1 MERGTPGRFAG
12 KTALVTGGAAGIGW
26 ATAMS
31 LLKDGARV
39 AICSR
44 KGASLERAK
53 KWAEETDPD
62 NLLVFEADVSRQAD
76 MTQLF
81 ESLADAFGSLDY
93 LVNNAGIDSFQKL
106 DAFSIER
113 FRNVMDVNVTSLFL
127 AVSGALPLMR
137 SAESAAIVTV
147 GSIHG
152 HITTAG
158 RSDYVTSKAALIGA
172 TRALAL
178 DLAPDHIRINLVSPG
193 AIETPML
200 LRGWAVK
207 APEAD
212 PDTLRAR
219 AGALHPCGR
228 IGQPEDIA
236 SAIKFLLGDE
246 AGFIN
251 GTELLVDGGLA
262 CKLAMTT
269 LWED

>member
-1 MERGTPGRFAG
+1 MHQAVSKRFVG

-31 LLKDGARV
+31 LLADGARV

-44 KGASLERAK
+44 KGASLDQAQ
-53 KWAEETDPD
+53 KWAAETDPD
-62 NLLVFEADVSRQAD
+62 NLLVFEADVSQQAD
-76 MTQLF
+76 MTRLF
-81 ESLADAFGSLDY
+81 ENVGAAFGSLNF

-113 FRNVMDVNVTSLFL
+113 YRNVMDVNVTSLFL
-127 AVSGALPLMR
+127 AVSAALPLMR
-137 SAESAAIVTV
+137 TAENAAIVSI

-178 DLAPDHIRINLVSPG
+178 DLAPEHIRINLVSPG

-207 APEAD
+207 APETD

-219 AGALHPCGR
+219 AGALHPCAR

-262 CKLAMTT
+262 CKLAMTS

>member
-1 MERGTPGRFAG
+1 MGEKATGQFSG
-12 KTALVTGGAAGIGW
+12 KTALVTGGAGGIGW
-26 ATAMS
+26 ATALS
-31 LLKDGARV
+31 LLKAGARV

-44 KGASLERAK
+44 KGASLERARK
-53 KWAEETDPD
+53 LVEKTDFK
-62 NLLVFEADVSRQAD
+62 NLLVMEADVSSQSD
-76 MTQLF
+76 MDRLF
-81 ESLADAFGSLDY
+81 RTLTDAFGQLDF
-93 LVNNAGIDSFQKL
+93 LVNNAGIDSFQNL
-106 DAFSIER
+106 DDFSLER
-113 FRNVMDVNVTSLFL
+113 YRHVMDVNVASLFL
-127 AVSGALPLMR
+127 AVSGALPLLR
-137 SAESAAIVTV
+137 TADAASIVTV

-158 RSDYVTSKAALIGA
+158 RADYVTSKAALIGA

-178 DLAPDHIRINLVSPG
+178 DLAQDHIRINLVSPG

-207 APEAD
+207 APDAE
-212 PDTLRAR
+212 PDTLKAK

-236 SAIKFLLGDE
+236 NAIKFLLSSE
-246 AGFIN
+246 AGFIT

>member
-1 MERGTPGRFAG
+1 MKQGKSDRFAG
-12 KTALVTGGAAGIGW
+12 RTALVTGGAAGIGW
-26 ATAMS
+26 ATATS
-31 LLKDGARV
+31 LLEDGARV

-44 KGASLERAK
+44 KGVSLDQARKRA
-53 KWAEETDPD
+53 AEIDPD
-62 NLLVFEADVSRQAD
+62 NLLVFEADVSSETDIFR
-76 MTQLF
+76 LF
-81 ESLADAFGSLDY
+81 EDVGEAFGSLDF

-106 DAFSIER
+106 DAFSLER
-113 FRNVMDVNVTSLFL
+113 YRKVMDVNVTSLFL
-127 AVSGALPLMR
+127 AVTAALPLMR
-137 SAESAAIVTV
+137 SVENAAIVTI

-178 DLAPDHIRINLVSPG
+178 DLAPEHIRINLVSPG

-212 PDTLRAR
+212 PDTLRTR

-262 CKLAMTT
+262 CKLAMTS

>member
-1 MERGTPGRFAG
+1 MKQGQSDRFAG
-12 KTALVTGGAAGIGW
+12 RTALVTGGAAGIGW
-26 ATAMS
+26 ATATS
-31 LLKDGARV
+31 LLEDGARV

-44 KGASLERAK
+44 KGVSLDQARKRA
-53 KWAEETDPD
+53 AEIDPD
-62 NLLVFEADVSRQAD
+62 NLLVFEADVSSETDLIR
-76 MTQLF
+76 LF
-81 ESLADAFGSLDY
+81 EDVGDAFGSLDF

-106 DAFSIER
+106 DAFSLER
-113 FRNVMDVNVTSLFL
+113 YRKVMDVNVTSLFL
-127 AVSGALPLMR
+127 AVTAALPLMR
-137 SAESAAIVTV
+137 SVENAAIVTI

-178 DLAPDHIRINLVSPG
+178 DLAPEHIRINLVSPG

-212 PDTLRAR
+212 PDTLRTR

-262 CKLAMTT
+262 CKLAMTS